1 MFIESFRFGRLNGRR
16 GSEGSVLCNVLQYVT
31 QEATS
36 RPEDGDG
43 HEGNEVFQS
52 VLLVSFGAKAS
63 TLFYYTIFM
72 IYSQG

>member
-1 MFIESFRFGRLNGRR
+1 MFIEPFRFGCLDDRR
-16 GSEGSVLCNVLQYVT
+16 GSEGSVLCNVLQYVA

-36 RPEDGDG
+36 RPEGGDG

-63 TLFYYTIFM
+63 TSFYYTIFM
-72 IYSQG
+72 IYSQ